1 MEADGAAF
9 EAALWAKPRD
19 TPTTSVSAVRTT
31 RNRRGFM
38 AFPFSLAAGPHPRRE
53 LTLTPRRGFSRPR
66 RRVAAGDFH
75 CRPGPPPAA
84 ERHLHRRAGSPVLG
98 AASPRALFKSPGAPP
113 PPRTTPNP
121 PPRLCRPAR

>member
-53 LTLTPRRGFSRPR
+53 LTLTPRRGFSRLR
-66 RRVAAGDFH
+66 RGVAAGAFH
-75 CRPGPPPAA
+75 WRRGPPPPPDL
-84 ERHLHRRAGSPVLG
+84 RLHPPPGFHV
-98 AASPRALFKSPGAPP
+98 PRAAWAP
-113 PPRTTPNP
+113 
-121 PPRLCRPAR
+121 A

>member
-38 AFPFSLAAGPHPRRE
+38 AFPFSLAAGPHPPRE

-66 RRVAAGDFH
+66 PRVAPTPFT
-75 CRPGPPPAA
+75 CRG
-84 ERHLHRRAGSPVLG
+84 V
-98 AASPRALFKSPGAPP
+98 PP
-113 PPRTTPNP
+113 PPPTYAVTAPHSFTA
-121 PPRLCRPAR
+121 PAP

>member
-9 EAALWAKPRD
+9 DAALWANPRD

-66 RRVAAGDFH
+66 RGVAPGAFYLP
-75 CRPGPPPAA
+75 PGPPPPPQLPPHPAP
-84 ERHLHRRAGSPVLG
+84 EFYI
-98 AASPRALFKSPGAPP
+98 PRA
-113 PPRTTPNP
+113 
-121 PPRLCRPAR
+121 ARAHARFS